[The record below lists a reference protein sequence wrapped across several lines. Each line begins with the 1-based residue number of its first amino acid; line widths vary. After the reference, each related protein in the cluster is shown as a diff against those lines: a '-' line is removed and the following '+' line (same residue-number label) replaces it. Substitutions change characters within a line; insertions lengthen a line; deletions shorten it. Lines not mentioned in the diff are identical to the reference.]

1 VAEESMMPEG
11 TIADF
16 LSRIEGELEELRGR
30 LERSLDFAE
39 VERTLTTR
47 VNQVLTALLERVLR
61 PVLSDA
67 RWLERL
73 RRLGGR
79 LGMRF
84 KEYRRVRV
92 RLSTGMEVEVVSPYF
107 IKAAPKRGRRKR
119 GPNGRGA
126 PLGLEALG
134 FVGRCSARRVSE
146 VVQNAVLCPSLAVAR
161 EVLARRGIELD
172 VKTPRRLCGQLGE
185 RGLALR
191 GQVSLSGTERLA
203 GQSIVIG
210 MEGGRLRERRCKRG
224 RKKAGHK
231 RQGYHTDWREPK
243 LFTIDLLDPQG
254 EVVEAFAPLQDA
266 TLGDHEQLFALLEC
280 YLRALDLS
288 QVARFVFCGD
298 GAPWIWHGVQGLCQ
312 RLELDPESVHE
323 VLDYTHAVQ
332 NLHEILDLVPAQHRT
347 GQTLDKRWKAL
358 LWQGDIEGLRQ
369 AMTETL
375 KGKKKTQALHKW
387 QRYFAHPAQRMR
399 YQQFRDQHLP
409 CGSGHVESAIR
420 RVINL
425 RLKAPGTFWTRQM
438 AECVLFLRAQ
448 LLSGRWDILLAN
460 LTGKTAQMMADQE
473 PVEHF
478 ESATTL
484 PMAA

>member
-1 VAEESMMPEG
+1 VAEEIMMPEG

-16 LSRIEGELEELRGR
+16 LSRIEGELEALRGR
-30 LERSLDFAE
+30 VKHSLDFAE
-39 VERTLTTR
+39 VEQTLTTL
-47 VNQVLTALLERVLR
+47 VNEVLTALLERVLK

-67 RWLERL
+67 RWLQRL

-84 KEYRRVRV
+84 KGYRRVRV

-119 GPNGRGA
+119 GPNGRGSH
-126 PLGLEALG
+126 LGLEALG
-134 FVGRCSARRVSE
+134 FIGRCSARLVSE
-146 VVQNAVLCPSLAVAR
+146 VVQNAVLCPSLEVAR
-161 EVLARRGIELD
+161 EVLARRGMELD
-172 VKTPRRLCGQLGE
+172 VKTLRRLCGQLGE

-191 GQVSLSGTERLA
+191 GPASLSGTERLA

-210 MEGGRLRERRCKRG
+210 IDGGRLRERRCKRG
-224 RKKAGHK
+224 RKKAGQK

-243 LFTIDLLDPQG
+243 LFTIYLLDPEG
-254 EVVEAFAPLQDA
+254 NVVKEFVPLQDA
-266 TLGDHEQLFALLEC
+266 TLGDHEQLFALLER

-288 QVARFVFCGD
+288 HVARFVFCGD
-298 GAPWIWHGVQGLCQ
+298 GAPWIWNGVQGLCQ
-312 RLELDPESVHE
+312 RLELDPERVHE

-332 NLHEILDLVPAQHRT
+332 NLCEILDLVPAQHRA
-347 GQTLDKRWKAL
+347 GLDKRWKAL

-369 AMTETL
+369 VMTETL
-375 KGKKKTQALHKW
+375 KGKKKTQALCKW
-387 QRYFAHPAQRMR
+387 QRYFAHHAQRMH

-425 RLKAPGTFWTRQM
+425 RLKAPGTFWTRPM
-438 AECVLFLRAQ
+438 AECFLFLRAQ
-448 LLSGRWDILLAN
+448 LLSGRWDTLLAN
-460 LTGKTAQMMADQE
+460 LTGKTAQMIAAQE
-473 PVEHF
+473 AVENR
-478 ESATTL
+478 ESAYSL
-484 PMAA
+484 SMAA

>member
-1 VAEESMMPEG
+1 MPEG
-11 TIADF
+11 TIADV

-39 VERTLTTR
+39 VERTLTTL
-47 VNQVLTALLERVLR
+47 VNQLLTTWLEQVLR

-73 RRLGGR
+73 RRLAGR

-84 KEYRRVRV
+84 KGYRQVRV
-92 RLSTGMEVEVVSPYF
+92 RLSTGMEVEVASPYF

-126 PLGLEALG
+126 HLGLEALG
-134 FVGRCSARRVSE
+134 FVGRCSARLVSE
-146 VVQNAVLCPSLAVAR
+146 VVQNAVLCPSLEVAR

-172 VKTPRRLCGQLGE
+172 VKTLRRLCERLGE

-191 GQVSLSGTERLA
+191 GQASLSGSEPLA
-203 GQSIVIG
+203 GHTLVIG
-210 MEGGRLRERRCKRG
+210 IDGGRLRERRCKRG

-231 RQGYHTDWREPK
+231 RQGYYTDWREPK
-243 LFTIDLLDPQG
+243 LFTIYLLDPQG
-254 EVVEAFAPLQDA
+254 EVVKAFAPLQDA
-266 TLGDHEQLFALLEC
+266 TLGDHEQLMALLES

-288 QVARFVFCGD
+288 HVARVVFCGD
-298 GAPWIWHGVQGLCQ
+298 GAPWIWNGVQGLCQ
-312 RLELDPESVHE
+312 HLELDPASVHE

-332 NLHEILDLVPAQHRT
+332 NLYAILDLVPTQHRI
-347 GQTLDKRWKAL
+347 GQTLAKRWKAL
-358 LWQGDIEGLRQ
+358 LWQGDLQGLRQ
-369 AMTETL
+369 AMAETL
-375 KGKKKTQALHKW
+375 KGKKKAQALHKW
-387 QRYFAHPAQRMR
+387 QRYFAHHAQRMQ
-399 YQQFRDQHLP
+399 YPQFRDQHLP

-460 LTGKTAQMMADQE
+460 LTGKTAHMMADQE
-473 PVEHF
+473 AVEHF
-478 ESATTL
+478 GSVNTL

>member
-1 VAEESMMPEG
+1 VAEEIRMPEG

-16 LSRIEGELEELRGR
+16 LSRIEGELEALRGR
-30 LERSLDFAE
+30 LKRSLDFAE
-39 VERTLTTR
+39 VERTLTTL
-47 VNQVLTALLERVLR
+47 VNQVLTALLEGVLR

-67 RWLERL
+67 GWLERL

-79 LGMRF
+79 RGMRF

-119 GPNGRGA
+119 GPNGRGSH
-126 PLGLEALG
+126 LGLEALG
-134 FVGRCSARRVSE
+134 FIGRCSARLVSE
-146 VVQNAVLCPSLAVAR
+146 VVQNAVLCPSLEVAR
-161 EVLARRGIELD
+161 EGLARRGIERD
-172 VKTPRRLCGQLGE
+172 VKTLRRLCGQRGE
-185 RGLALR
+185 RGLAWR
-191 GQVSLSGTERLA
+191 GPASLSGSEQLA
-203 GQSIVIG
+203 GHTLVIG
-210 MEGGRLRERRCKRG
+210 MDGGRLRERRCKRG
-224 RKKAGHK
+224 RKKAGQK
-231 RQGYHTDWREPK
+231 RQGYHTDWHEPK
-243 LFTIDLLDPQG
+243 LFTIYLLDPQG
-254 EVVEAFAPLQDA
+254 EVVKAFAPLQDA
-266 TLGDHEQLFALLEC
+266 TLGDHEQLFALLER

-288 QVARFVFCGD
+288 HVARLVFCGD
-298 GAPWIWHGVQGLCQ
+298 GAPWIWNGVQGLCQ
-312 RLELDPESVHE
+312 RLELDPERVHE

-332 NLHEILDLVPAQHRT
+332 NLCEILDLVPAQHRA
-347 GQTLDKRWKAL
+347 GQTLDKCWKAL
-358 LWQGDIEGLRQ
+358 LWQSDIEGLRQ
-369 AMTETL
+369 AITKTL

-387 QRYFAHPAQRMR
+387 QRYFAHHAQRMR

-425 RLKAPGTFWTRQM
+425 RLKAPGTFWTRPM

-460 LTGKTAQMMADQE
+460 LTGKTAHMMADQE
-473 PVEHF
+473 AVEHF
-478 ESATTL
+478 ESVNTL